1 MLRRIF
7 AASRYLI
14 LIAVLGDFL
23 AAVVVMIYGGLLVF
37 NMLVDVLSHGSFTT
51 DGAKHLSVECVEII
65 DLFLLGTVLYIFAL
79 GLYDLFID
87 DQLPLPRWLLIRTLE
102 DLKEK
107 LLGVIIVLLAVTF
120 LGDTVLWNGGTS
132 ILALGVA
139 IGLVLF
145 ALGFILHRVF
155 VPHHQTT
162 AETQNDPPI
171 S

>member
-14 LIAVLGDFL
+14 LIAVLGDLL
-23 AAVVVMIYGGLLVF
+23 AAVVVMIYGGGLVL
-37 NMLVDVLSHGSFTT
+37 NMLVTVVLHGSFTP

-65 DLFLLGTVLYIFAL
+65 DLFLLGTVLYIIAL

-87 DQLPLPRWLLIRTLE
+87 DQLPLPSWLLIRTLD

-107 LLGVIIVLLAVTF
+107 LIGVIIVLLAVTF
-120 LGDTVLWNGGTS
+120 LGNTVLWDGGTS
-132 ILALGVA
+132 ILSLGVA

-145 ALGFILHRVF
+145 ALGFIINRVF
-155 VPHHQTT
+155 SAHH
-162 AETQNDPPI
+162 DPT
-171 S
+171 